1 MKDTVMVADTSSA
14 DSQQTSPTSASRRQ
28 FFTKTVAAAAVASLV
43 NGVPISAAYAKAPL
57 ANAQAPYFYR
67 FKIGAI
73 EATVVSDGPFSLG
86 DPSATL
92 RGASKEEVSKILA
105 DNFMATEKLMVEQN
119 VLIINTGDKI
129 VMFDTGLG
137 DFKFFGTTSGRL
149 LNSMAAAGIR
159 PQDVDAVCLT
169 HAHVDHAGGLVGED
183 GKPVFPNA
191 TIYINEAE
199 YNFYT
204 DEAKLPTAPAGL
216 KRQIERALKNLKPL
230 RARSVFIKDGQE
242 IVPGVRALATV
253 GHSVGHML
261 YTITSGSQSLAVMGD
276 LVHHSVLVM
285 ENIQKIEFKPDWD
298 AKMATQTRTRFL
310 DQLAANRTM
319 VLGYHFPWPGFGHVV
334 KTAEGF
340 HYVPTAM
347 NLSSVA

>member
-1 MKDTVMVADTSSA
+1 MTAEISA
-14 DSQQTSPTSASRRQ
+14 DSRQTAPTSPSRRQ
-28 FFTKTVAAAAVASLV
+28 FFSKTVAAAAVAGLANV
-43 NGVPISAAYAKAPL
+43 VPIATAHARAPF
-57 ANAQAPYFYR
+57 ASTQAPYFYR

-86 DPSATL
+86 DPAATL
-92 RGASKEEVSKILA
+92 NGTSKEEVSKILSEH
-105 DNFMATEKLMVEQN
+105 FIPTEKLMIEQN
-119 VLIINTGDKI
+119 VLIINTGDKV

-137 DFKFFGTTSGRL
+137 DFQFFGKTSGRL

-191 TIYINEAE
+191 TVYINEAE
-199 YNFYT
+199 YEFYT
-204 DEAKLPTAPAGL
+204 DEAKLPTAAPGL

-230 RARSVFIKDGQE
+230 RERIVFVKDGQE

-261 YTITSGSQSLAVMGD
+261 YMISSGDQALAVMGD

-285 ENIQKIEFKPDWD
+285 ENIQKIEFKPDWN
-298 AKMATQTRTRFL
+298 AKLATQTRTRFL
-310 DQLAANRTM
+310 DQFAASRTA
-319 VLGYHFPWPGFGHVV
+319 VLGYHFPWPGIGHVV

-340 HYVPTAM
+340 HYVPKAM
-347 NLSSVA
+347 NLAAVG

>member
-1 MKDTVMVADTSSA
+1 MVADTTSA
-14 DSQQTSPTSASRRQ
+14 DSQQTAPTSVSRRQ
-28 FFTKTVAAAAVASLV
+28 FFSKTVAAAAVAGLATA
-43 NGVPISAAYAKAPL
+43 VPVSVAHAKAPF
-57 ANAQAPYFYR
+57 ANVQAPYFYR

-86 DPSATL
+86 DPAATL
-92 RGASKEEVSKILA
+92 RGASKEEVSKILS
-105 DNFMATEKLMVEQN
+105 DHFIGTEKLMVEQN

-137 DFKFFGTTSGRL
+137 NFQFFGTTSGRL

-199 YNFYT
+199 YDFYT
-204 DEAKLPTAPAGL
+204 DEAKLPNAPAGL

-230 RARSVFIKDGQE
+230 RERIVFVKDGQE

-261 YTITSGSQSLAVMGD
+261 YMIASGNQTLAVMGD
-276 LVHHSVLVM
+276 LLHHSVLVM

-298 AKMATQTRTRFL
+298 AKLATQTRIRFL
-310 DQLAANRTM
+310 DQFAANRTA
-319 VLGYHFPWPGFGHVV
+319 VLGYHFPWPGIGHVV

-340 HYVPTAM
+340 HYIPTAM
-347 NLSSVA
+347 NLSAVG